1 MTAGFMHSICSSRCV
16 HARTPRC
23 TCTACGG
30 AAHGTLPAEHAEQL
44 ELFAA
49 EVIVP
54 RRSSFPAAGPGEP
67 DPQAG
72 GPPIAGHRRTSPCPS
87 LSHVAPDPAAAGPS
101 SREAAGA
108 GLGPIPQEPVSSTLP
123 PATISPSRIAHA
135 GVAQKAAFPR
145 YCSRGQL
152 AVAEEQRV
160 LGAEVE
166 GSNPSASLIPK
177 AGPSEITGAS
187 GPSGLA
193 PSGAAGPGKPA
204 GALQCRPTAGANPPN
219 SQRKG
224 DAHDDVAGKARV
236 ESMEP
241 IPPVVAPDDGD
252 APARRRGR
260 TSLVG
265 GQPNGNT
272 GAGSPQGDLRIQP
285 GLATPAGKQSH
296 KKPGHSRGPRFAGDD
311 RDETSG
317 VPGVRQ
323 GQLAGENTSVSAL
336 QPSNLGHLAATDVPQ
351 QDVPGR
357 HGRPANALPS
367 DAPANPG
374 PQGVPAPDAAGGA
387 APTIHSHPDPSST
400 HSTAAAPGSGGRPSR
415 LCACGRRAKWGSTRC
430 RICDPW
436 KPLANL
442 RGMAVHP

>member
-1 MTAGFMHSICSSRCV
+1 MTSGFTQPVCSSRCV

-72 GPPIAGHRRTSPCPS
+72 APPIAGHRRASPKHPS
-87 LSHVAPDPAAAGPS
+87 LSHVAPDPAAAGS
-101 SREAAGA
+101 SRGAAGA
-108 GLGPIPQEPVSSTLP
+108 GLGPIPQELVSSTLP
-123 PATISPSRIAHA
+123 PANL
-135 GVAQKAAFPR
+135 QDM
-145 YCSRGQL
+145 
-152 AVAEEQRV
+152 
-160 LGAEVE
+160 
-166 GSNPSASLIPK
+166 
-177 AGPSEITGAS
+177 GAS

-204 GALQCRPTAGANPPN
+204 SALQCRPMAGANPPN
-219 SQRKG
+219 SQRKR
-224 DAHDDVAGKARV
+224 DAHDDVVGKARV

-241 IPPVVAPDDGD
+241 IPPAVAPDDGD

-272 GAGSPQGDLRIQP
+272 GAGSPQGDLRTQP

-296 KKPGHSRGPRFAGDD
+296 KKPDHSRGSRFAGDD

-323 GQLAGENTSVSAL
+323 CQLAEENTSVSAL

-367 DAPANPG
+367 DPPANPG
-374 PQGVPAPDAAGGA
+374 PQGLPAPDAAGGA
-387 APTIHSHPDPSST
+387 APTLHSHPDPSST

>member
-72 GPPIAGHRRTSPCPS
+72 GPPIAGHRRTSARHPS
-87 LSHVAPDPAAAGPS
+87 LSHAAPDPAAAGPS

-108 GLGPIPQEPVSSTLP
+108 GLGPIPQELVSSTLP
-123 PATISPSRIAHA
+123 LAT
-135 GVAQKAAFPR
+135 
-145 YCSRGQL
+145 
-152 AVAEEQRV
+152 
-160 LGAEVE
+160 
-166 GSNPSASLIPK
+166 
-177 AGPSEITGAS
+177 
-187 GPSGLA
+187 
-193 PSGAAGPGKPA
+193 
-204 GALQCRPTAGANPPN
+204 
-219 SQRKG
+219 
-224 DAHDDVAGKARV
+224 
-236 ESMEP
+236 
-241 IPPVVAPDDGD
+241 
-252 APARRRGR
+252 
-260 TSLVG
+260 
-265 GQPNGNT
+265 NGNT
-272 GAGSPQGDLRIQP
+272 GAGSMRKDLRTQP

-296 KKPGHSRGPRFAGDD
+296 KKPDHSRGLRFAGDD

-323 GQLAGENTSVSAL
+323 RQLAEENTSVSAL

>member
-1 MTAGFMHSICSSRCV
+1 MTSGFTQPVCSSRCV

-72 GPPIAGHRRTSPCPS
+72 APPIAGHRRASPKHPS
-87 LSHVAPDPAAAGPS
+87 LSHVAPDPAAAGS
-101 SREAAGA
+101 SRGAAGA
-108 GLGPIPQEPVSSTLP
+108 GLGPIPQELVSSTLP
-123 PATISPSRIAHA
+123 PANL
-135 GVAQKAAFPR
+135 QDM
-145 YCSRGQL
+145 
-152 AVAEEQRV
+152 
-160 LGAEVE
+160 
-166 GSNPSASLIPK
+166 
-177 AGPSEITGAS
+177 GAS

-241 IPPVVAPDDGD
+241 IPPAVAPDDGD

-265 GQPNGNT
+265 GLSEAVIT

-285 GLATPAGKQSH
+285 GLATPAGKQSQ
-296 KKPGHSRGPRFAGDD
+296 KKPDHSRGCRFAGDD

-323 GQLAGENTSVSAL
+323 CQLAEENTSVSAL

-357 HGRPANALPS
+357 HGRPASALQPSDMGAARKVSLMRPGASQVGALPS
-367 DAPANPG
+367 DAPATPG
-374 PQGVPAPDAAGGA
+374 PQGLPAPDAAGGA
-387 APTIHSHPDPSST
+387 APTLHSHPDPSST
-400 HSTAAAPGSGGRPSR
+400 HSTAAAPGSDGRPSPR
-415 LCACGRRAKWGSTRC
+415 LCATGCGRRATWGSTKC
-430 RICDPW
+430 RTCDPCR
-436 KPLANL
+436 PMASV
-442 RGMAVHP
+442 RGIGAHP

>member
-1 MTAGFMHSICSSRCV
+1 MTSGFTQPVCSSRCV

-72 GPPIAGHRRTSPCPS
+72 APPIAGHRRASPKHPS
-87 LSHVAPDPAAAGPS
+87 LSHVAPDPAAAGS
-101 SREAAGA
+101 SRGAAGA
-108 GLGPIPQEPVSSTLP
+108 GLGPIPQELVSSTLP
-123 PATISPSRIAHA
+123 PANL
-135 GVAQKAAFPR
+135 QDM
-145 YCSRGQL
+145 
-152 AVAEEQRV
+152 
-160 LGAEVE
+160 
-166 GSNPSASLIPK
+166 
-177 AGPSEITGAS
+177 GAS

-204 GALQCRPTAGANPPN
+204 SALQCRPTAGANPPN

-241 IPPVVAPDDGD
+241 IPPAVAPDDGD

-265 GQPNGNT
+265 GLSEAVIT

-285 GLATPAGKQSH
+285 GLATPAGKQSQ
-296 KKPGHSRGPRFAGDD
+296 KKPDHSRGCRFAGDD

-323 GQLAGENTSVSAL
+323 CQLAEENTSVSAL

-357 HGRPANALPS
+357 HGRPASALSSAPGAGGGVSPAGPAKTSPPS
-367 DAPANPG
+367 FAVPPANPG
-374 PQGVPAPDAAGGA
+374 PQGFPAPDAAGGA

-400 HSTAAAPGSGGRPSR
+400 HSTAAAPGSDGRPSKEKR
-415 LCACGRRAKWGSTRC
+415 PGGTGAERNRT
-430 RICDPW
+430 
-436 KPLANL
+436 
-442 RGMAVHP
+442 

>member
-1 MTAGFMHSICSSRCV
+1 MRAGFMHSSCSSRCV

-44 ELFAA
+44 ELFAG

-72 GPPIAGHRRTSPCPS
+72 APPIVAHRRTSPCPS
-87 LSHVAPDPAAAGPS
+87 LSHVEPDPAAAGPS
-101 SREAAGA
+101 RGAAGA

-123 PATISPSRIAHA
+123 PANLQDMGAATGTLDGNYPFRRIESASALESRAGAGLLGEGDDHRGVHPSRC
-135 GVAQKAAFPR
+135 K
-145 YCSRGQL
+145 SD
-152 AVAEEQRV
+152 
-160 LGAEVE
+160 
-166 GSNPSASLIPK
+166 
-177 AGPSEITGAS
+177 
-187 GPSGLA
+187 
-193 PSGAAGPGKPA
+193 KPTKN
-204 GALQCRPTAGANPPN
+204 QNRT
-219 SQRKG
+219 K
-224 DAHDDVAGKARV
+224 
-236 ESMEP
+236 EP
-241 IPPVVAPDDGD
+241 IPPAVAPDDGD

-265 GQPNGNT
+265 GQPDGNT
-272 GAGSPQGDLRIQP
+272 GAGSMRKDLRTQP

-296 KKPGHSRGPRFAGDD
+296 KKPDHSRGLRFAGDD

-323 GQLAGENTSVSAL
+323 RQLAEENTSASAL
-336 QPSNLGHLAATDVPQ
+336 SST
-351 QDVPGR
+351 PGA
-357 HGRPANALPS
+357 GGGVSQAGPAQTSPPRFAV
-367 DAPANPG
+367 APATPG
-374 PQGVPAPDAAGGA
+374 PQGVPVPDAAGGV

-400 HSTAAAPGSGGRPSR
+400 HSTVAAPGSGGRPSR

-436 KPLANL
+436 KPLASL